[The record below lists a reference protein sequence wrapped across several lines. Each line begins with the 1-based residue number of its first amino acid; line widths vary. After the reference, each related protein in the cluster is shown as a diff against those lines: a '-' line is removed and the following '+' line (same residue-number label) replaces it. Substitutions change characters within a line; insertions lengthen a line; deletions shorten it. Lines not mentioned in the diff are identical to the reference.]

1 MKKIIL
7 LNSKNIKKKHKNN
20 HPLYEFDKQ
29 EITPRKDFDQL
40 YAAFYEVAPNKST
53 FPFHYH
59 EKNTE
64 LFYIIKGCGLLI
76 SNNDQAV
83 INEGDVIV
91 CPPGIDGAH
100 KITNTSHNEVLRYLD
115 VSTINS
121 PETVYYPDSNKVGI
135 IKHNESSIF
144 YLDGK
149 QTDYYEGE

>member
-1 MKKIIL
+1 MKNIIL
-7 LNSKNIKKKHKNN
+7 LKSDTITKKHKDS

-29 EITPRKDFDQL
+29 EITQRKDFDQL

-64 LFYIIKGCGLLI
+64 LFYIITGSGLLI
-76 SNNDQAV
+76 TNNDQAV
-83 INEGDVIV
+83 ISEGDVIV

-100 KITNTSHNEVLRYLD
+100 KITNTSNDEVLRYLD
-115 VSTINS
+115 VSTINT
-121 PETVYYPDSNKVGI
+121 PETVHYPDSNKVGI

-149 QTDYYEGE
+149 QTDYYDGE